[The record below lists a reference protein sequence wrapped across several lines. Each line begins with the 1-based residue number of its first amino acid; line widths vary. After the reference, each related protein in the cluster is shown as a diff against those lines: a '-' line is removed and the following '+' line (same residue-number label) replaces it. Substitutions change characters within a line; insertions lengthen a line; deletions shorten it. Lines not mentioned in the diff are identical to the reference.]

1 MKTSVVAATLIA
13 VTTGL
18 GAPAAAQLYGDVSC
32 VSTRLRTIASGFEL
46 KSSPT
51 ALRGFVG
58 YNLNPNLAV
67 EAMLV
72 TGLSGDSVTVNG
84 FPLAGSSADIDH
96 GLGLYIRPSMK
107 RAENVELFGRAGFA
121 RLRGTVAQAG
131 IGSAADSDSS
141 FSFGA
146 GLACLVN
153 PRTRI
158 TADFMQYLNRDGFKA
173 NGHAIGLGFSF

>member
-1 MKTSVVAATLIA
+1 MKTFVAAATLIA
-13 VTTGL
+13 VTAGL
-18 GAPAAAQLYGDVSC
+18 SARAAAQLYGDVSY
-32 VSTRLRTIASGFEL
+32 VSTRLRTVASGFEL

-58 YNLNPNLAV
+58 YSLNPNLAV

-72 TGLSGDSVTVNG
+72 TGLSSDSVTVNG
-84 FPLAGSSADIDH
+84 FTLAGSSADIDH
-96 GLGLYIRPSMK
+96 GLGLYVKPSVQL
-107 RAENVELFGRAGFA
+107 AENVELFGRAGFA
-121 RLRGTVAQAG
+121 RIRGTVAQAG
-131 IGSAADSDSS
+131 IGSASDSDSS

-146 GLACLVN
+146 GLAYLLN

-173 NGHAIGLGFSF
+173 NGYAIGVGFSF